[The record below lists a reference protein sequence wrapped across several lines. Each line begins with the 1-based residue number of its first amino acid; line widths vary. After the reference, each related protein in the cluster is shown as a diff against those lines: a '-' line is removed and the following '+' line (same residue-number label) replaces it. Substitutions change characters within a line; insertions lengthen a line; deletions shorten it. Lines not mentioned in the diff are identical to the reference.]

1 MAVPLL
7 RTLILYCAVIC
18 AVRLMGKRQ
27 IGELDPSELVVTIL
41 VSDLAAVPMQ
51 DLGIPL
57 LSGLVPIATLVVLEI
72 FLSFAALKSRRF
84 RRLLN
89 GQPAIIIRR
98 GQLDIGKLRQMR
110 LTTDEVIETLRKQ
123 NVAAVSDV
131 KYGVIEPDG
140 TLTVILKQPQQPV
153 TAEMLGITPKDTGLP
168 LVVVSDGKMVP
179 RSLEL
184 LHLSPADIER
194 RLKNQSIAVEDVFLM
209 TLDDCGNTFLQKGGP
224 CMKRLLTAAVLCAV
238 LILGSVWSVKAV
250 DNTAQAVALDVEND
264 RLNEARETWD
274 AAQTLLGA
282 LLLHSEIDQADRL
295 FDRVLAA
302 QQNGLTD
309 EFSLDRAEL
318 LAQLRHLPEV
328 QRPTL
333 KNLF

>member
-89 GQPAIIIRR
+89 GQPAIIIRK
-98 GQLDIGKLRQMR
+98 GQL
-110 LTTDEVIETLRKQ
+110 
-123 NVAAVSDV
+123 
-131 KYGVIEPDG
+131 EPDG

-209 TLDDCGNTFLQKGGP
+209 TLDDCGNTFLQKKEG
-224 CMKRLLTAAVLCAV
+224 
-238 LILGSVWSVKAV
+238 
-250 DNTAQAVALDVEND
+250 
-264 RLNEARETWD
+264 
-274 AAQTLLGA
+274 
-282 LLLHSEIDQADRL
+282 
-295 FDRVLAA
+295 
-302 QQNGLTD
+302 
-309 EFSLDRAEL
+309 RA
-318 LAQLRHLPEV
+318 
-328 QRPTL
+328 
-333 KNLF
+333 

>member
-89 GQPAIIIRR
+89 GQPAIIIRK
-98 GQLDIGKLRQMR
+98 GQLDIDKLRQMR
-110 LTTDEVIETLRKQ
+110 LIETLRKQ

-209 TLDDCGNTFLQKGGP
+209 TLDDCGNTFLQKKEG
-224 CMKRLLTAAVLCAV
+224 
-238 LILGSVWSVKAV
+238 
-250 DNTAQAVALDVEND
+250 
-264 RLNEARETWD
+264 
-274 AAQTLLGA
+274 
-282 LLLHSEIDQADRL
+282 
-295 FDRVLAA
+295 
-302 QQNGLTD
+302 
-309 EFSLDRAEL
+309 RA
-318 LAQLRHLPEV
+318 
-328 QRPTL
+328 
-333 KNLF
+333 

>member
-89 GQPAIIIRR
+89 GQPAIIIRK
-98 GQLDIGKLRQMR
+98 GQLDIDKLRQMR

-123 NVAAVSDV
+123 NVVAVSDV

-153 TAEMLGITPKDTGLP
+153 TAEMLSLSPKDTGLP
-168 LVVVSDGKMVP
+168 LVVISDGQLVE
-179 RSLEL
+179 RSLSL
-184 LHLSPADIER
+184 L
-194 RLKNQSIAVEDVFLM
+194 RLDRDAVVNRLRNRGLRPEEVFLM
-209 TLDDCGNTFLQKGGP
+209 TLDDCGNMFVQK
-224 CMKRLLTAAVLCAV
+224 K
-238 LILGSVWSVKAV
+238 
-250 DNTAQAVALDVEND
+250 E
-264 RLNEARETWD
+264 
-274 AAQTLLGA
+274 GA
-282 LLLHSEIDQADRL
+282 
-295 FDRVLAA
+295 
-302 QQNGLTD
+302 
-309 EFSLDRAEL
+309 
-318 LAQLRHLPEV
+318 
-328 QRPTL
+328 
-333 KNLF
+333 